1 MNDYKPKP
9 GDIAFYLEGENL
21 VLGVEILEVLLDK
34 EKEAYKLKINEVL
47 REGESR
53 FTRNIQPDETF
64 VCSRERGSF
73 SRSGLWELVFDKP
86 RFL

>member
-53 FTRNIQPDETF
+53 FTRNIFFIFFMFLIPSTHA
-64 VCSRERGSF
+64 CSQAKIS
-73 SRSGLWELVFDKP
+73 
-86 RFL
+86 